1 MALFGAFDISQ
12 SGLKVYRT
20 WMDSIADN
28 ITNNRSTA
36 APGEDVF
43 QSKVVI
49 ASAAE
54 DGQGAVVRSIDER
67 EDELPNFEYDPT
79 HPYADPVSGLVK
91 YAGIDLGRE
100 MTNLVAA
107 QRGYQANLTTIQT
120 AREAY
125 QAALRLGRG

>member
-20 WMDSIADN
+20 WMDTIADN
-28 ITNNRSTA
+28 LTNTRSTGT
-36 APGEDVF
+36 PDGEVF

-54 DGQGAVVRSIDER
+54 DGQGAVVREIDTR
-67 EDELPNFEYDPT
+67 NDELPNFEYDPT
-79 HPYADPVSGLVK
+79 HPYADPETGLVK
-91 YAGIDLGRE
+91 YAGIDMGRE

>member
-20 WMDSIADN
+20 WMDTVADN

-36 APGEDVF
+36 APGQELF

-49 ASAAE
+49 AAAAE
-54 DGQGAVVRSIDER
+54 DRQGAVVREIDR
-67 EDELPNFEYDPT
+67 RADELPNFEYDPT
-79 HPYADPVSGLVK
+79 HPYADPETGLVR

-100 MTNLVAA
+100 MTNLIAA